1 VAVTRRTSRSRFTLV
16 LLVLT
21 SITLLTLDYRG
32 FAPLDSA
39 RSAVLAVVSPVGDAA
54 AAVFRPVGD
63 FWSGAFDQGD
73 LRTENDEL
81 RRQLGDLQG
90 QITQGEASKQELE
103 KLKKSLDIPFAGEI
117 PQVHARAAS
126 GPVSN
131 FDATIEIDKG
141 ASSGIKKGM
150 PVVSGGGLVGSVSTV
165 SDSRAVVKLIID
177 RNFKV
182 GVGTPG
188 KPGHGVV
195 EGQGDEITVHA
206 SEFALSSE
214 LGQGDI
220 LQTIGGR
227 SLFPAG
233 LTVGTVL
240 SVSTDETTQQKV
252 ADVKL
257 TANLSD
263 LTYVTVLL
271 YEPPSE

>member
-1 VAVTRRTSRSRFTLV
+1 

-21 SITLLTLDYRG
+21 SVTLLTLDYRG
-32 FAPLDSA
+32 FAPLESA

-54 AAVFRPVGD
+54 SHVFRPVGD
-63 FWSGAFDQGD
+63 FWNGAFDQGD
-73 LRTENDEL
+73 LKAENEEL
-81 RRQLGDLQG
+81 RRQMADLQG
-90 QITQGEASKQELE
+90 QLTQGEASKQELE

-126 GPVSN
+126 GPISN

-141 ASSGIKKGM
+141 ASAGIKKGM
-150 PVVSGGGLVGSVSTV
+150 PVVAGGGLVGTISTV

-182 GVGTPG
+182 GVSTPG
-188 KPGHGVV
+188 KPGHGVI
-195 EGQGDEITVHA
+195 EGQGDEVTVHA

-214 LGQGDI
+214 LNKDDI

-233 LTVGTVL
+233 IPVGIVT

>member
-1 VAVTRRTSRSRFTLV
+1 VAVTRRSSRSRFTLV
-16 LLVLT
+16 LLVLS

-54 AAVFRPVGD
+54 SAVFRPVGD
-63 FWSGAFDQGD
+63 FWSNAFDSGD
-73 LRTENDEL
+73 LKAENEDL
-81 RRQLGDLQG
+81 RRQVDDLQG
-90 QITQGEASKQELE
+90 KITQGEASRQELE
-103 KLKKSLDIPFAGEI
+103 KLKTSLDIPFAGEI

-141 ASSGIKKGM
+141 ASSQIKKGM
-150 PVVSGGGLVGSVSTV
+150 PVVAGGGLVGTVVNV

-177 RNFKV
+177 RDFQV
-182 GVGTPG
+182 GVSTPG
-188 KPGHGVV
+188 KPGRGVV
-195 EGQGDEITVHA
+195 QGQGDEITVHA
-206 SEFALSSE
+206 SQFAMSSE
-214 LGQGDI
+214 LNKDDI

-227 SLFPAG
+227 SLFPPG
-233 LTVGTVL
+233 IPVGTVT
-240 SVSTDETTQQKV
+240 SVGTDDTTQQKV

-263 LTYVTVLL
+263 LTFVTVLL
-271 YEPPSE
+271 YEPPNE